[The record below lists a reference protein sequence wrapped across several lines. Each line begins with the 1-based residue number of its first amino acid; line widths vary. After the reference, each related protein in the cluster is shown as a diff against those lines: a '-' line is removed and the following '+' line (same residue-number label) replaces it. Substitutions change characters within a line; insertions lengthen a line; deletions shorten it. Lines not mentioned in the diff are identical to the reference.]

1 MKLSENKTIKV
12 LNIISTGILGLY
24 IIFLII
30 KLISPGSPAASNSV
44 KGFSVYDMVA
54 KPKDLKHTRTLEDWF
69 SSKVIVEPTYKA
81 FINLR
86 IKSNDELYSF
96 PSLLFQFSNLIYWLA
111 IGYLLLCVKM
121 LFSSFSKNK
130 VFTTKNANLITSGAI
145 VMLALPV
152 IRWATNELFINL
164 IVKMNL
170 NDSSYAIQNQT
181 GISGSET
188 LIGIALLAFGLA
200 FRAGVD
206 LKNENEAFI

>member
-1 MKLSENKTIKV
+1 MRLSENKTIRV
-12 LNIISTGILGLY
+12 LNIMSTGILCLY
-24 IIFLII
+24 IIFLIVKI
-30 KLISPGSPAASNSV
+30 FSPGSPAASNSV
-44 KGFSVYDMVA
+44 KGFNIYDMVA
-54 KPKDLKHTRTLEDWF
+54 KPKNLTNARSLEDWF

-81 FINLR
+81 LISIR

-96 PSLLFQFSNLIYWLA
+96 PSLLFQFTNLVYWLA

-130 VFTTKNANLITSGAI
+130 VFTTNNAHLITSGAI
-145 VMLALPV
+145 VMLALPA

-170 NDSSYAIQNQT
+170 NDSSYTIQNQT
-181 GISGSET
+181 SISGSET
-188 LIGIALLAFGLA
+188 LIGIALLAFSLA